1 MNVGDVIL
9 VELRNF
15 SNGDFFLVISIGL
28 TFGKFFSKFIFVL
41 RSESLEFSHSIAVR
55 IVYLS
60 HNLLMQVTSCNH
72 SGLHF
77 SLLANPGSFVS
88 LMLVD
93 QTYFF
98 LLVVVKVFI
107 SEVGEPL
114 MVLRMS
120 CLQ

>member
-1 MNVGDVIL
+1 
-9 VELRNF
+9 
-15 SNGDFFLVISIGL
+15 
-28 TFGKFFSKFIFVL
+28 
-41 RSESLEFSHSIAVR
+41 
-55 IVYLS
+55 
-60 HNLLMQVTSCNH
+60 
-72 SGLHF
+72 
-77 SLLANPGSFVS
+77 

-93 QTYFF
+93 ETYLF

>member
-1 MNVGDVIL
+1 MNVGDVFL
-9 VELRNF
+9 VELGNF
-15 SNGDFFLVISIGL
+15 FNGDFLLLISIDL
-28 TFGKFFSKFIFVL
+28 TFGKFFSELIFVL
-41 RSESLEFSHSIAVR
+41 RSEGLEFSHSTAVR
-55 IVYLS
+55 SVVLS

-72 SGLHF
+72 SGLHL

-93 QTYFF
+93 ETYFF